1 MLGKRRGNTLS
12 RRSIL
17 KSYHPHV
24 KKENNVMQIE
34 GVSEI
39 RQARGLPVYSMGSAT
54 AQGLRRWALCSF
66 LVPSQ

>member
-1 MLGKRRGNTLS
+1 MVCCAWLQLSAEEQKQVLGKRRGNTLS

-39 RQARGLPVYSMGSAT
+39 RQARGSPMTVCCT
-54 AQGLRRWALCSF
+54 H
-66 LVPSQ
+66 P